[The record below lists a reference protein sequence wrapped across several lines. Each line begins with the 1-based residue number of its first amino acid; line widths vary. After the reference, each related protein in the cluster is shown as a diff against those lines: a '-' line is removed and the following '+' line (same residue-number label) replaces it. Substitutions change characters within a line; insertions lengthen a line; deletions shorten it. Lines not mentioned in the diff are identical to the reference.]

1 MEKIKTYFG
10 RIIAIIGIVIIVI
23 QLFIQLDFFFVKEDI
38 DTITQPAKTIEYK
51 DSVDKRDLWK
61 NTEFME

>member
-1 MEKIKTYFG
+1 MKSYFG
-10 RIIAIIGIVIIVI
+10 KVIVIIGIVIIVI
-23 QLFIQLDFFFVKEDI
+23 QLFIQLDFFFVKEGI
-38 DTITQPAKTIEYK
+38 GRKTEQSKTIQSK